1 MAVKSPHI
9 SPRPHY
15 DKSGDMTLE
24 QWHRYTRVANS
35 ADKIRES
42 EQAHQ
47 RASLASSK
55 HLLSQ
60 QELSKQEPSK
70 QATQDNEQHSELVK
84 RLALSSILHSKKHK
98 AENIRYAIWMS
109 VGGLFFLWIMYMFG

>member
-24 QWHRYTRVANS
+24 QWHRYTRVANT

-47 RASLASSK
+47 RASLSSSK
-55 HLLSQ
+55 
-60 QELSKQEPSK
+60 PSK
-70 QATQDNEQHSELVK
+70 QVPQDHEQHSELVK

-109 VGGLFFLWIMYMFG
+109 VGGLFFLWVMYMFG